1 MENYDTVPLG
11 ANTGGGSMPVEIH
24 LLQGCCREA
33 ERADLVAVGLDQL
46 RTALPETLHAHLVGL
61 AEEIRGT
68 SRLLRDLADR
78 SQVHI
83 ARIPIVLNYLNVVL
97 PCLCRSLRDITTHY
111 EDKTLSREIRWRKM
125 YHKMTEE
132 AGGLP
137 LPQRFVL
144 YNHFL
149 SLLKLLLTRSP
160 SFDLNT
166 LDTLK
171 TRILA
176 LREQRGIPPPPLQV
190 GGPLVRQDL
199 MALTVAQDP
208 DAHWGE
214 QIFSLPLPSR
224 TALKHLRPYAEVP
237 CKHLAG
243 ERG

>member
-1 MENYDTVPLG
+1 MDAYTN
-11 ANTGGGSMPVEIH
+11 NTSGPIELH

-33 ERADLVAVGLDQL
+33 ERADLVAVGLEQL
-46 RTALPETLHAHLVGL
+46 RVTLPEAFHGHLVAL
-61 AEEIRGT
+61 TEEVRGC
-68 SRLLRDLADR
+68 SNLLRDLADR

-83 ARIPIVLNYLNVVL
+83 SRVPIVLNYLNVVL

-149 SLLKLLLTRSP
+149 SLLKQLLTRYHPHFQLFMKTYINTILILPRSP

-166 LDTLK
+166 LETLR
-171 TRILA
+171 TRLLT
-176 LREQRGIPPPPLQV
+176 LREQRGI
-190 GGPLVRQDL
+190 RQYHIISNLDKN
-199 MALTVAQDP
+199 T
-208 DAHWGE
+208 
-214 QIFSLPLPSR
+214 S
-224 TALKHLRPYAEVP
+224 
-237 CKHLAG
+237 
-243 ERG
+243 